1 MPKGCPPS
9 LLPGEKHI
17 SHKRIGILTELQVSG
32 DIRWDGGQCR
42 SSTDSKIWFHGGGGG
57 GSSRMIPASGFV
69 HNAHF
74 LLMISAS
81 SGI

>member
-1 MPKGCPPS
+1 MATYG
-9 LLPGEKHI
+9 GTEDNVDRV
-17 SHKRIGILTELQVSG
+17 RIAKYGFTA
-32 DIRWDGGQCR
+32 
-42 SSTDSKIWFHGGGGG
+42 GGGG